1 MGTIST
7 EFSNS
12 AGTFQQNHHH
22 SYNCTAYEMSNC
34 FVLSIGFVLFR
45 RYRRQV
51 LSTAEWAITLS
62 VSRAWLSFHNGTLI
76 TILIWSIAD
85 TRRVASSSWTESANR
100 EIIITRGQSLCPT
113 ATSICYQLPRLKKT
127 DTRPRHRFVKSV
139 TPMICPF
146 YFVPVD
152 ISWPVNRV
160 PISYLIALFAVVLFL
175 KKFALSFLLNKI
187 DHIENKLRSYF
198 SYSLNKLNS
207 LGKKKNTRRINFTCA
222 VLSFCDFTFMH

>member
-1 MGTIST
+1 
-7 EFSNS
+7 
-12 AGTFQQNHHH
+12 
-22 SYNCTAYEMSNC
+22 MSNC
-34 FVLSIGFVLFR
+34 FILSIGFVLFR

-76 TILIWSIAD
+76 TILIWSIVD
-85 TRRVASSSWTESANR
+85 TRRVASSFWTESANR

-113 ATSICYQLPRLKKT
+113 ATSICYQLPRQKMT

-146 YFVPVD
+146 YFVLVD

-160 PISYLIALFAVVLFL
+160 PISYLIALFAVVLFS

-187 DHIENKLRSYF
+187 DHRE
-198 SYSLNKLNS
+198 
-207 LGKKKNTRRINFTCA
+207 
-222 VLSFCDFTFMH
+222 